1 MQALFIFLVLG
12 VALGMNSADEEEII
26 VHYTKHLRA
35 CTYYLEMYSKW
46 ACIHEFSITQ

>member
-12 VALGMNSADEEEII
+12 DAFGMNNVDEEEIL

-35 CTYYLEMYSKW
+35 CTYSLEMYGK
-46 ACIHEFSITQ
+46 